1 MRVQG
6 GSYYRVNLDRILVS
20 APVRGGL
27 MTPSVSIHL
36 CFFQILTGGEDS
48 GNWGCQVHNHQRD
61 SVHHGE
67 PRDEYRPAS
76 RHASGRSHV
85 LQGVTCGRLARV
97 YERSPS
103 LPLISHISKGEI
115 LGITRFGLAK
125 MKESVLM
132 LASFEKTADHLFDA
146 AYFGQKDSVCGKCLF
161 HNALRASSA

>member
-6 GSYYRVNLDRILVS
+6 GSYYWVNLDRILVS
-20 APVRGGL
+20 APLRGGFR
-27 MTPSVSIHL
+27 TPNVSLHL
-36 CFFQILTGGEDS
+36 SSFQGGEDS
-48 GNWGCQVHNHQRD
+48 GNWGRPLHNHQRD

-85 LQGVTCGRLARV
+85 LQGVTRGRSAARV
-97 YERSPS
+97 YGRSPY
-103 LPLISHISKGEI
+103 LQLISRISKGEI

-146 AYFGQKDSVCGKCLF
+146 AYFGQKDSVCGKCLCVPLQL
-161 HNALRASSA
+161 N